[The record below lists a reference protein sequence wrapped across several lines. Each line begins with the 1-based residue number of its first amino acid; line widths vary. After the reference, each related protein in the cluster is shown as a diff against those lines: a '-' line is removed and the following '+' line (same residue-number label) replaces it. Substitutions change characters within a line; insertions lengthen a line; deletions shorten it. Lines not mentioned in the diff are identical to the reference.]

1 MSYFDK
7 WGYDDIRTKELDDLC
22 EIKHQG
28 IQSFQDIALVKQQL
42 ELMKFQSLQ
51 LREQVQVKRENLQQI
66 KELTKNLEVLLDEES
81 QDIEKKIEV
90 ERKTNN
96 ELNQYNIKKQQI
108 PHLEDLQQYIIPLN
122 ERTQLYQQIQN
133 KRKELFGD
141 NYTLMPP
148 QTFKDALKENY
159 DLKQQLHELKMK
171 IKQ

>member
-7 WGYDDIRTKELDDLC
+7 WGYEDIRTKELDDLC
-22 EIKHQG
+22 EIKYQG
-28 IQSFQDIALVKQQL
+28 IQSFQDITLIKQQL
-42 ELMKFQSLQ
+42 ELMKFQSQQ
-51 LREQVQVKRENLQQI
+51 LREQVEVKRENLQNI
-66 KELTKNLEVLLDEES
+66 KELTKNFELLLDQES
-81 QDIEKKIEV
+81 QDVEKKIEL

-96 ELNQYNIKKQQI
+96 ELSQYHVKKQAI

-122 ERTQLYQQIQN
+122 EKVNLYQQIQN
-133 KRKELFGD
+133 KRKELFGE